1 MIVNMFVILDIFT
14 KKSNIKKL
22 VFVIVHDGTIFIDVN
37 VVMLV
42 ERKKQIMTIS
52 ISILEELE
60 IFSPQEGDIGETTK
74 EIKPNLEV
82 VWNIAIF
89 CLKQFGNQVALAQNV
104 VGLGFRALVA
114 KFIVLY
120 CCTSCINWRAKE
132 Q

>member
-82 VWNIAIF
+82 V
-89 CLKQFGNQVALAQNV
+89 
-104 VGLGFRALVA
+104 
-114 KFIVLY
+114 
-120 CCTSCINWRAKE
+120 
-132 Q
+132 

>member
-1 MIVNMFVILDIFT
+1 
-14 KKSNIKKL
+14 
-22 VFVIVHDGTIFIDVN
+22 
-37 VVMLV
+37 
-42 ERKKQIMTIS
+42 
-52 ISILEELE
+52 LE
-60 IFSPQEGDIGETTK
+60 IFSPQGGEIGETTK
-74 EIKPNLEV
+74 EFKPNLEV

>member
-74 EIKPNLEV
+74 EFKPNLEV
-82 VWNIAIF
+82 V
-89 CLKQFGNQVALAQNV
+89 
-104 VGLGFRALVA
+104 
-114 KFIVLY
+114 
-120 CCTSCINWRAKE
+120 
-132 Q
+132 